1 MENSLNFKKSF
12 IQEKNAIQKNNFN
25 QNYPSFD
32 QKEQSKDIF
41 QIENPKITN
50 IFLQSN
56 NLK

>member
-12 IQEKNAIQKNNFN
+12 IQEKNSIQKNNFN

-32 QKEQSKDIF
+32 QKEQLKDIF